1 MGIHSEN
8 ASGNYGQ
15 CRATFAFPRG
25 GAFGSMRQMKPE
37 VPESLI
43 IIAGRHAYP
52 SMLAKAART
61 AGVRR
66 IVVLGF
72 KGETRREMAAL
83 ADEIH
88 WMHLGSM
95 RTFLDKLES
104 IGIRQCVMVGQI
116 APHNLFNVRMDK
128 LARDMYRALETR
140 NAHTIFGAIV
150 SEIENLGIEVLPGNS
165 FMECYTPEAGQL
177 SRRAPTERE
186 QADIELGL
194 RLVKGTSEFEIG
206 QTVAIK
212 DGIVIAVEAFEG
224 TNQTIKRAGKVG
236 KAGTVIVK
244 APKVGHD
251 MRFDIPVVGAKTF
264 KMMRRAKVSCLA
276 VEAGKTILL
285 EQERLVALANQYDMA
300 FVAVETGETNHEIH

>member
-1 MGIHSEN
+1 
-8 ASGNYGQ
+8 
-15 CRATFAFPRG
+15 
-25 GAFGSMRQMKPE
+25 MRRMKTD
-37 VPESLI
+37 VPESLL
-43 IIAGRHAYP
+43 IIAGQHAYP
-52 SMLAKAART
+52 PMLAKAARA

-66 IVVLGF
+66 IVVLAF

-83 ADEIH
+83 AHEIH
-88 WMHLGSM
+88 WVHLGSM
-95 RTFLDKLES
+95 RTFLDQLETT
-104 IGIRQCVMVGQI
+104 GIKQCVMVGQI
-116 APHNLFNVRMDK
+116 APHNLFNMRMDK
-128 LARDMYRALETR
+128 LALEMYKALEFR
-140 NAHTIFGAIV
+140 NAHTIFGAV
-150 SEIENLGIEVLPGNS
+150 VEAIEKLGIEVLPGNS

-212 DGIVIAVEAFEG
+212 DGIVIAVEAWEG
-224 TNQTIKRAGKVG
+224 TNQTIKRAGRVG

-244 APKVGHD
+244 VPKVGHD

-264 KMMRRAKVSCLA
+264 KIMKQAKVSCLA

-285 EQERLVALANQYDMA
+285 EQEKLIALADQYGMA
-300 FVAVETGETNHEIH
+300 FVAVETDCSTIEALGK